1 MTWSA
6 AMTTAL
12 GLIVL
17 MILSLVL
24 FALLCVIREPM
35 RRITFFGRVVIA
47 AAGRLHVAVTSAGF
61 TCCCLAVCW
70 VITAAAA
77 AGHGE

>member
-1 MTWSA
+1 MTWYA

-12 GLIVL
+12 GLVVL
-17 MILSLVL
+17 ITSLVL
-24 FALLCVIREPM
+24 FALLCVIREPAN
-35 RRITFFGRVVIA
+35 FLGNVFIA
-47 AAGRLHVAVTSAGF
+47 AATGRLHVAVASAGF

-77 AGHGE
+77 AAAAGHGE